1 MVSIRLIFFLIN
13 ILKQTTASTN
23 ERTLVTAT
31 TRVVFFSVYTMVTPK
46 ARLLSEFFALR
57 QFTRVETVEQ

>member
-1 MVSIRLIFFLIN
+1 MQMVSIRLIFFLIN

-31 TRVVFFSVYTMVTPK
+31 TRVVFF
-46 ARLLSEFFALR
+46 
-57 QFTRVETVEQ
+57 QCIQW